1 MNKGVHGN
9 AEPTAG
15 HDSTLPLSGITAVDL
30 STTLPGAFATQF
42 LADAGADVL
51 MVEPPGGSPL
61 RKLAGWPALARGKR
75 SVVLDLDDATDRET
89 LDGLLAGSDVLVT
102 TMAPANSERLGL
114 TAERLA
120 EVNPRLVS
128 TAITGWGSTGPWRD
142 LKGYEGLV
150 MAKVGY
156 YHAKRLTTRRPGPGF
171 VAVPYASWSAAHTAL
186 HGILAALLDREQS
199 GQGQHVEADLVRG
212 VATLDTWMW
221 FTEMVS
227 QRWPDAFV
235 QVDTF
240 DEDGRPLGQLVFPLL
255 VGLTKDGRWLQ
266 FAQTHP
272 RLFAAFLTELGLAQ
286 VMAEPRFRDF
296 PEIAPELLEEFWE
309 LMLTRVSERTLAEWE
324 EVFATNPNISAEPYR
339 GGSEPLDH
347 PQVVHDGRVVTVED
361 PELGRVRQ
369 VSTLLHTDA
378 GPLTPPRP
386 APRADEHGVQ
396 ARALARSTQ
405 RSPAPAEQAPGGLPL
420 AGVTVLELS
429 LMFAAPYG
437 ATLLGDLGARVIK
450 VESLEGD
457 NIRRLNPFPEA
468 TGCKV
473 TQGKESVA
481 ADITTEDGLRIVHE
495 LARRSDVVLQS
506 FRSGVAER
514 LGVDEAALK
523 AVNPDLV
530 YLNAPGYGTDGP
542 YGSRPAYAP
551 SIAAA
556 GGVVKTDVQAAADGV
571 RPLDEV
577 KKAGVQLL
585 TAGTTASLQAD
596 GVSAQAVAS
605 GMLLGLLARR
615 RGVRLDGLTAT
626 MIGSTTHI
634 LTDWNTDY
642 AGRPDSPSVDA
653 EGHGFGALYRLYRAA
668 DGWIFLAAP
677 AAHEWAELTAA
688 LKPHVDLDADHRF
701 ASAQGRADHDDAL
714 AEVLA
719 AVFATRAKDAWEA
732 EMTAAGVGCVAAAEH
747 APELTL
753 MSDEWFAAGY
763 STTAVSPVF
772 DEHRRLA
779 PATRFSRSATKADG
793 GCLCGEHTDAVLHEI
808 GYDEARIAD
817 LRQRRVIG

>member
-1 MNKGVHGN
+1 MNNGVHDNSG
-9 AEPTAG
+9 TKTD
-15 HDSTLPLSGITAVDL
+15 HDSSLPLSGITVVDL

-61 RKLAGWPALARGKR
+61 RKQAGWPALARGKR
-75 SVVLDLDDATDRET
+75 SVVLDLHDTADRTT
-89 LDGLLAGSDVLVT
+89 LDGLLSAGDVLVT
-102 TMAPANSERLGL
+102 ALSPATSERLGL

-120 EVNPRLVS
+120 EINPRLVS
-128 TAITGWGSTGPWRD
+128 AAITGWGSTGPWKD

-156 YHAKRLTTRRPGPGF
+156 YHAKRMTTRRPGPGF
-171 VAVPYASWSAAHTAL
+171 VSVPYASWSAAHTAL
-186 HGILAALLDREQS
+186 HGILAALLEREQS
-199 GQGQHVEADLVRG
+199 GRGQHVEADLVHG

-221 FTEMVS
+221 FTEMVT
-227 QRWPDAFV
+227 QRWPDAFLP
-235 QVDTF
+235 VDTF
-240 DEDGRPLGQLVFPLL
+240 DEEGRPRGQLVFPLL

-272 RLFAAFLTELGLAQ
+272 RLFAAFLAELDLAKL
-286 VMAEPRFRDF
+286 MAGPKYKDF
-296 PEIAPELLEEFWE
+296 PDVDPDLLEEFWE
-309 LMLTRVSERTLAEWE
+309 LMLTRVAERTLAEWE

-339 GGSEPLDH
+339 GGSESLDH
-347 PQVVHDGRVVTVED
+347 PQVIHDGRVVTVVD
-361 PELGRVRQ
+361 PDLGPVRQ

-378 GPLTPPRP
+378 GPLTPPRL
-386 APRADEHGVQ
+386 APRADEHADQ
-396 ARALARSTQ
+396 ARALARSA
-405 RSPAPAEQAPGGLPL
+405 RRAPVADGKAPGGLPL

-450 VESLEGD
+450 VETPEGD
-457 NIRRLNPFPEA
+457 NIRRLSPFPEA

-473 TQGKESVA
+473 MQGKESVA
-481 ADITTEDGLRIVHE
+481 VDITTKEGLRIVQE

-556 GGVVKTDVQAAADGV
+556 GGVVKADVQAAADGV
-571 RPLDEV
+571 RPLAEV

-596 GVSAQAVAS
+596 GVSAQAIAS
-605 GMLLGLLARR
+605 GMLLGLLARQ
-615 RGVRLDGLTAT
+615 RGHRFNGLTAT
-626 MIGSTTHI
+626 MIGSTTH
-634 LTDWNTDY
+634 LLADWNTDY
-642 AGRPDSPSVDA
+642 ADRPASPSVDA
-653 EGHGFGALYRLYRAA
+653 DGHGFGALYRLYPST

-677 AAHEWAELTAA
+677 AAHEWAPLTDA
-688 LKPHVDLDADHRF
+688 LKPHVDLDDDPRF
-701 ASAQGRADHDDAL
+701 ASAQERADHDAEL
-714 AEVLA
+714 TEVLTS
-719 AVFATRAKDAWEA
+719 VFATQAKDTWEA
-732 EMTAAGVGCVAAAEH
+732 DMTAAGVGCVAAAEH

-753 MSDEWFAAGY
+753 MSDDWFAAGY
-763 STTAVSPVF
+763 STTAVNPVF

-793 GCLCGEHTDAVLHEI
+793 GCLCGEHTNAVLHEI
-808 GYDEARIAD
+808 GYDKAQITD
-817 LRQRRVIG
+817 LRERQVIA